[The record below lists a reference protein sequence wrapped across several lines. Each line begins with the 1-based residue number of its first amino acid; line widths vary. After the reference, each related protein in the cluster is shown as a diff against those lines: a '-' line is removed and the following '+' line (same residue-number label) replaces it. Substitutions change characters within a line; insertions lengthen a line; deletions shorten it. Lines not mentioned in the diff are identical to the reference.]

1 MFSFLAGAVYTL
13 NDLVD
18 VEADRKHPTKQHR
31 PIASGRVTVGA
42 AKAMFALLVVL
53 SITGAFLLA
62 PGVGICAVAYLLNN
76 IAYSFRLKHV
86 SYIDVSSLALGFVLR
101 VVAGC
106 FAVSTADHPVRPSFY
121 LIACTAVLALF
132 LGFGKR
138 RHELKVNQSKARAA
152 LESYNSK
159 TLDVLLYSLAA
170 LSVGVYA
177 AYTLDAAT
185 MAFFHTSYLWA
196 TTIFVVVGVGLFLN
210 IVRDEKLLDSPTD
223 EILRNAPFMVNLLL
237 YAVVVIAV
245 VYKLRP
251 GL

>member
-18 VEADRKHPTKQHR
+18 VEADRKHPTKQNR
-31 PIASGRVTVGA
+31 PIASGRVTVRA
-42 AKAMFALLVVL
+42 AKLCFASLVLLSLVGSFALAV
-53 SITGAFLLA
+53 
-62 PGVGICAVAYLLNN
+62 GVGVCAVAYLLNN

-101 VVAGC
+101 VIAGC
-106 FAVSTADHPVRPSFY
+106 FAVSTPGHPVRPSFY

-138 RHELKVNQSKARAA
+138 RHELKVNQAKSRAA

-159 TLDVLLYSLAA
+159 TLDLLLYSLGA
-170 LSVGVYA
+170 LSVGVYL

-185 MAFFHTSYLWA
+185 VAFFHTQHLWG
-196 TTIFVVVGVGLFLN
+196 TTVFVLVGVGLFLN
-210 IVRDEKLLDSPTD
+210 IVRDETRLDSPTD
-223 EILRNAPFMVNLLL
+223 EMLKNAPFMVNLLL